1 MVKVTGNI
9 TFNVDPLE
17 AGNIVAQV
25 LMDDYVSIL
34 KDITELTKKSILSDV
49 EEEDLDNNYD
59 VTSAM
64 AVLLAYYLPHG
75 EFVDFMEKQRNNT
88 NG

>member
-25 LMDDYVSIL
+25 LMDDYVSIS
-34 KDITELTKKSILSDV
+34 KDITELSKKDILSDV
-49 EEEDLDNNYD
+49 EEQDLDNNYD
-59 VTSAM
+59 IISAM
-64 AVLLAYYLPHG
+64 GQLLAYYLTHE
-75 EFVDFMEKQRNNT
+75 EFVNFMNRQRTDIND
-88 NG
+88 

>member
-25 LMDDYVSIL
+25 LMDDYVSIS
-34 KDITELTKKSILSDV
+34 KDIAELTKKSILSYV
-49 EEEDLDNNYD
+49 EEEDLDNYYD
-59 VTSAM
+59 VVSAM
-64 AVLLAYYLPHG
+64 SQLLAYYLPHG
-75 EFVDFMEKQRNNT
+75 EFMDFMEKQRNNA